1 MSTATGMA
9 KAATVS
15 LLLTMFTVGSAAAGL
30 PGAGADGWY
39 SWRVDVIGSAPELCC
54 FSWNSGI
61 ATKKRCNLDGRHG
74 GFSTTDENP
83 FPSDEV
89 QIYALMSAGA
99 VTKIR
104 VLSSQCPVAAESAIT
119 DLGSIEVDTS
129 VDWLQRYFSLPS
141 RVSTEA
147 VTAVALHAGDG
158 ARALLVDTARSDANE
173 ENRQSAIFWL
183 AQVRIDETAG
193 DIQRIMFDDRS
204 ADIREHAAFSY
215 SQSTA
220 ADRAEMLVRQAKEDP
235 DAAVRSQAWF
245 WLTQI
250 EAVESEREIRKA
262 LVTERDAEVR
272 EQAVFALSQLPEDR
286 AVKALAGV
294 LEDRQLDMDLRQE
307 ALFWLA
313 QTETDEAFEYV
324 ERLLTDN

>member
-1 MSTATGMA
+1 MPAATEIA
-9 KAATVS
+9 KAAVVC
-15 LLLTMFTVGSAAAGL
+15 LLLITIPAKSSVAAL
-30 PGAGADGWY
+30 PEAGADGWH
-39 SWRVDVIGSAPELCC
+39 SWRVDVVDSAPELCC
-54 FSWNSGI
+54 FSWNNGI

-74 GFSTTDENP
+74 GFSTTGNNP
-83 FPSDEV
+83 FPSDEI
-89 QIYALMSAGA
+89 QIYAMMRSGA
-99 VTKIR
+99 TTKIR
-104 VLSSQCPVAAESAIT
+104 VLSSQCPVATESAIT
-119 DLGSIEVDTS
+119 DLGSVDVDAS
-129 VDWLQRYFSLPS
+129 VDWLQRHFSLPS

-158 ARALLVDTARSDANE
+158 ARQLLVDTARSDANE
-173 ENRQSAIFWL
+173 ENRESAIFWM
-183 AQVRIDETAG
+183 AQVRIGETAAEL
-193 DIQRIMFDDRS
+193 QKIMFDDRS
-204 ADIREHAAFSY
+204 ADIRQHAAFSY

-220 ADRAEMLVRQAKEDP
+220 ANRAEMLVRQGKDDP
-235 DAAVRSQAWF
+235 DADVRSQAWF

-250 EAVESEREIRKA
+250 EALESEREIREA

-294 LEDRQLDMDLRQE
+294 LEDRQLDLGIRE
-307 ALFWLA
+307 AALFWLA